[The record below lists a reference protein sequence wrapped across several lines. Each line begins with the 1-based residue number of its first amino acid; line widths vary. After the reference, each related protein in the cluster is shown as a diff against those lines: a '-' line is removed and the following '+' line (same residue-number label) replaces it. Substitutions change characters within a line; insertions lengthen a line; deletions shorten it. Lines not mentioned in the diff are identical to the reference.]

1 MATGTNISETV
12 TLERNAR
19 LLRDSFT
26 RCRRD
31 VSIPQRDAQIRNL
44 IKRVENGRVHLAE
57 HMVILAWDAFHRG
70 APQPDVEEPGHKYV
84 LIVRDWFEAR
94 ARGENVEIPEMI
106 RRAIEAQTA
115 ATNAEVACLVQ
126 PCPKTYADVEDAL
139 KREILEAER
148 AIGAL
153 HDQQFAARQ
162 AA

>member
-57 HMVILAWDAFHRG
+57 HMVILAWDAFH
-70 APQPDVEEPGHKYV
+70 
-84 LIVRDWFEAR
+84 
-94 ARGENVEIPEMI
+94 VEIPEMI